1 MPRLALLLLLLLA
14 INPAHAQNPIRRCV
28 DANGR
33 QVFTDQ
39 PCASVQAT
47 DAVAPATPPAAP
59 GLNSTVPVLCA
70 ATRAELRQAVVDAFA
85 TRDANRLAGLIL
97 WNGGSAGTVA
107 DIQALNG
114 LTRQPLLD
122 FGEAQADD
130 TAPASDL
137 RLHTGMAGAAQE
149 TRFGIVRHAGCLWL
163 TPPG

>member
-1 MPRLALLLLLLLA
+1 MPRLLLFLLLCLA
-14 INPAHAQNPIRRCV
+14 ASVAHAQNPIRRCV

-47 DAVAPATPPAAP
+47 DAVAAATPAAAP
-59 GLNSTVPVLCA
+59 GLISTVPVLCA
-70 ATRAELRQAVVDAFA
+70 ATRGELRQAVVDAFA
-85 TRDANRLAGLIL
+85 ARDANRLAGLIL
-97 WNGGSAGTVA
+97 WNGGTAGTVA
-107 DIQALNG
+107 DIRTLNN

-122 FGEAQADD
+122 FGEAQAEEE
-130 TAPASDL
+130 APSSDL

>member
-1 MPRLALLLLLLLA
+1 MPRLALFLVLCLA
-14 INPAHAQNPIRRCV
+14 ATVAHAQNPIRRCV

-47 DAVAPATPPAAP
+47 DAVAPATPVAAA
-59 GLNSTVPVLCA
+59 GLTSTVPVLCA
-70 ATRAELRQAVVDAFA
+70 ATRAELRQAIVDAFA
-85 TRDANRLAGLIL
+85 ARDANRLAGLIL

-107 DIQALNG
+107 DIRTLNS

-122 FGEAQADD
+122 FGDAQADD
-130 TAPASDL
+130 EAPASDL
-137 RLHTGMAGAAQE
+137 RVHTGMAGAAQE
-149 TRFGIVRHAGCLWL
+149 THFGIVRHAGCLWL